1 MQVYSD
7 FLSGILTRELDTP
20 EWSEVKWSEVKWRE
34 IAQSSLTLCDP
45 MDGSLPGS
53 SIHGIFQ
60 ARILEWAAISFFRGS
75 SQPRDQT
82 WVSCI
87 ADRRFTVWAIREA
100 PYTRKKGENIIR
112 YIEKE
117 SLSWQPRAMWK
128 QTFWVN
134 RQHEGN
140 REFLKCKL
148 IDFKKRITDKLR
160 EWQLWQESGLPEPWT
175 VNNFLVYPKAQ
186 GSLLLTW
193 FYKNNKKIHSLFSI
207 NRWAWLNPSAWLIF
221 SKVINSILIYKK

>member
-7 FLSGILTRELDTP
+7 FLSGILNRELDTL
-20 EWSEVKWSEVKWRE
+20 EWSEVT
-34 IAQSSLTLCDP
+34 QLCPTLCDP
-45 MDGSLPGS
+45 MDSSLPGS
-53 SIHGIFQ
+53 SVHGIFQ
-60 ARILEWAAISFFRGS
+60 ARILEWAAISFSRGS
-75 SQPRDQT
+75 SEPRDRTQ
-82 WVSCI
+82 VSCI
-87 ADRRFTVWAIREA
+87 ADRHFTVWVTREA
-100 PYTRKKGENIIR
+100 PYTREKGKNIVR
-112 YIEKE
+112 YMEKE
-117 SLSWQPRAMWK
+117 LLPWQPRAMGK

-160 EWQLWQESGLPEPWT
+160 EWQLWQESGLPEPWM